1 MEKRGWVVKDN
12 HLLSDEERNYF
23 DYYLYNSKY
32 TNGPALRNRYVHGSH
47 AAPDKENIHRN
58 NYYRMLILL
67 ILELLK
73 IEDDLIVQQYFI

>member
-1 MEKRGWVVKDN
+1 MTGTFQSDTGGTSIPLLSIILSIEVVKDN

-23 DYYLYNSKY
+23 DYYMYNSKY

-58 NYYRMLILL
+58 KFRRM
-67 ILELLK
+67 
-73 IEDDLIVQQYFI
+73 